1 METYLVFFKLFN
13 KNKIIICFILPL
25 SLILLFLISLELSY
39 FWIEKNQLKNASL
52 INIYELFAKFKAN
65 EIKKIHYT
73 YKSQYSIW
81 NKEHYLIQAESFDNQ
96 KYYCKMAASN
106 YDYLVYA
113 FHSYKDVLVE
123 VKENIQFNFLE
134 LYFKFI
140 SYLFSFIFGFYILI
154 HLKQMLSNKINKFN
168 TNIDSS
174 KDKITFADVAGL
186 EEEKKEIQE
195 LIDFLKHPQKYY
207 KMGFA
212 IPKGVLLEGP
222 PGTGKTLLAKAL
234 ANEVKIPFYAVSGS
248 EFVEVY
254 VGVGASRIRDL
265 FQKAKSTTPCII
277 FIDEIDALGAKRKNN
292 SIIESREHDQSLNQ
306 LLLEMDGFFKLSQ
319 IIIIAATN
327 RIDILDPALIRPG
340 RFDRKIKINLPNLK
354 ARETILKVHAKN
366 KNISLDVDFY
376 KLALITE
383 GASGAQLAA
392 ILNEALILAIRNN
405 KDQINKHFLEQAIK
419 RILN

>member
-1 METYLVFFKLFN
+1 MFFKLFN

>member
-1 METYLVFFKLFN
+1 MFFKLFN

-195 LIDFLKHPQKYY
+195 LIDFLKHPQKYH

>member
-1 METYLVFFKLFN
+1 MFFKLFN

-52 INIYELFAKFKAN
+52 INMYELFAKFKAN

-113 FHSYKDVLVE
+113 FYLYKDVLVE

-140 SYLFSFIFGFYILI
+140 SYLVSFIFIFYILI

-195 LIDFLKHPQKYY
+195 LIDFLKHPQKYH

-222 PGTGKTLLAKAL
+222 PGTGKTLLVKAL

-265 FQKAKSTTPCII
+265 FQKAKRTTPCII

-319 IIIIAATN
+319 IIIIAAT
-327 RIDILDPALIRPG
+327 
-340 RFDRKIKINLPNLK
+340 
-354 ARETILKVHAKN
+354 
-366 KNISLDVDFY
+366 
-376 KLALITE
+376 
-383 GASGAQLAA
+383 
-392 ILNEALILAIRNN
+392 
-405 KDQINKHFLEQAIK
+405 
-419 RILN
+419 

>member
-1 METYLVFFKLFN
+1 M
-13 KNKIIICFILPL
+13 
-25 SLILLFLISLELSY
+25 
-39 FWIEKNQLKNASL
+39 
-52 INIYELFAKFKAN
+52 FAKFKTN
-65 EIKKIHYT
+65 EIKKINYT

-81 NKEHYLIQAESFDNQ
+81 PKEHYLIQAESFNNQ
-96 KYYCKMAASN
+96 KYYCKITVSN
-106 YDYLVYA
+106 YDYLVHA
-113 FHSYKDVLVE
+113 FYLYKDVLVE
-123 VKENIQFNFLE
+123 AKENIQFNFLE

-140 SYLFSFIFGFYILI
+140 SYFVSFIFGCYILI
-154 HLKQMLSNKINKFN
+154 HLKQMLSKKINRFDASN
-168 TNIDSS
+168 GFS
-174 KDKITFADVAGL
+174 KEKITFADVAGL
-186 EEEKKEIQE
+186 EEEEKEIQE
-195 LIDFLKHPQKYY
+195 LVDFLKDPQKYH

-234 ANEVKIPFYAVSGS
+234 ANEAKVPFYAVSGS
-248 EFVEVY
+248 EFVEIY

-265 FQKAKSTTPCII
+265 FQKAKTTTPCII
-277 FIDEIDALGAKRKNN
+277 FIDEIDTLGAKRKNN
-292 SIIESREHDQSLNQ
+292 PIIESREHDQSLNQ

-327 RIDILDPALIRPG
+327 RIDMLDPALIRPG

-354 ARETILKVHAKN
+354 AREAILKVHAKN

-405 KDQINKHFLEQAIK
+405 KDQINKLFLEQAIK
-419 RILN
+419 RILK

>member
-113 FHSYKDVLVE
+113 FYSYKDVLVE

-140 SYLFSFIFGFYILI
+140 SYLVSFIFGFYILI

-195 LIDFLKHPQKYY
+195 LIDFLKHPQKYH
-207 KMGFA
+207 KMGFK

-265 FQKAKSTTPCII
+265 FQKAKRTTPCII

-327 RIDILDPALIRPG
+327 RIDMLDPALIRPG

-354 ARETILKVHAKN
+354 AREAILKVHAKN

-405 KDQINKHFLEQAIK
+405 KDQIDKHFLEQAIK